1 MLKSNRREAN
11 KQQHIGMKSA
21 LCEFGYRLIS
31 LRQLSLSRKL
41 LREPANR
48 AQMVSLNG
56 LRDKAGFTLIELLV
70 VIAIIAILASM
81 LLPALIKGK
90 TKAQGIICQNNMRQL
105 TVAWLQYAHDNNDR
119 IPYSAPLRMLNNSPS
134 PETDPVVWV
143 TGLLN
148 FDPGNPS
155 NWDVTQDIE
164 KSPLWPYC
172 GKSTGIWKCPADH
185 STVFPSSG
193 PFAGRPMPRV
203 RSVSM
208 STWAGSADHYRLRLE
223 FLQELR
229 ALPGLDAVLRFP
241 R

>member
-90 TKAQGIICQNNMRQL
+90 TKA
-105 TVAWLQYAHDNNDR
+105 H
-119 IPYSAPLRMLNNSPS
+119 
-134 PETDPVVWV
+134 
-143 TGLLN
+143 
-148 FDPGNPS
+148 
-155 NWDVTQDIE
+155 
-164 KSPLWPYC
+164 
-172 GKSTGIWKCPADH
+172 DH

-208 STWAGSADHYRLRLE
+208 STWAGSADRYRVRLE